1 MSTGENKR
9 IIRAL
14 YDAGDRGDMVTLL
27 ALLADDVTWTGIGST
42 KYSGTFVGKEAVV
55 ANVLGPV
62 LGQLKAGIASTVD
75 NVIAEGEFV
84 VVQSRGRAETKN
96 GRPYNNTYCHVFRIR
111 SRQISEVVEYL
122 DTALASS
129 VLD

>member
-1 MSTGENKR
+1 MSIGENKR
-9 IIRAL
+9 IIRGL

-27 ALLADDVTWTGIGST
+27 ALLANDVTWTGIGST

-84 VVQSRGRAETKN
+84 VVQSRGRAETKD

-111 SRQISEVVEYL
+111 GGKISEVVEYL

>member
-84 VVQSRGRAETKN
+84 VVQSRGRAETKD

-111 SRQISEVVEYL
+111 GGKISEVVEYL

>member
-1 MSTGENKR
+1 MSIGENKR
-9 IIRAL
+9 IIRGL

-27 ALLADDVTWTGIGST
+27 ALLTDDVTWTGIGST

-84 VVQSRGRAETKN
+84 VVQSRGRAETKD

-111 SRQISEVVEYL
+111 GGKISEVVEYL

>member
-1 MSTGENKR
+1 MSIGENKR

-84 VVQSRGRAETKN
+84 VVQSRGRAETKD

-111 SRQISEVVEYL
+111 GGKISEVVEYL

>member
-1 MSTGENKR
+1 MSIGENKR

-27 ALLADDVTWTGIGST
+27 ALLANDVTWTGIGST

-84 VVQSRGRAETKN
+84 VVQSRGRAETKD

-111 SRQISEVVEYL
+111 GGKISEVVEYL

>member
-1 MSTGENKR
+1 MSIGENKR